1 MSMGHTK
8 RLSTRDQAY
17 LPKVGGQT
25 PPDLSDALAPLDQVA
40 AKMEAKWGC
49 DRLPRLVSTDLA
61 ARFGSA
67 RQKLDEAIRAND
79 PDLTAR
85 RAEVLIRG
93 WQALDQAATEAGHTS
108 MPPDTWS
115 VRHGERTYTVVLNR
129 RDHDIVARL
138 SPTPENV
145 VTINELLL
153 AWSQWAPA
161 AFAEQVKAHWPG
173 AEARTARSERSEV
186 LDDEIPF

>member
-1 MSMGHTK
+1 MGHTK
-8 RLSTRDQAY
+8 RMSVRDQAY

-25 PPDLSDALAPLDQVA
+25 PPDLSAALSPLDQVA
-40 AKMEAKWGC
+40 ANMEAKWGC

-67 RQKLDEAIRAND
+67 RQKLDEAIRTND

-85 RAEVLIRG
+85 RADILIRG
-93 WQALDQAATEAGHTS
+93 WQALDRAATEAGHTS

-115 VRHGERTYTVVLNR
+115 VRHGDKTYTVVLNR
-129 RDHDIVARL
+129 RDHDIVSRL
-138 SPTPENV
+138 SPEPEHV

-153 AWSQWAPA
+153 AWSQWAPS
-161 AFAEQVKAHWPG
+161 AFAEQVKSHWPG
-173 AEARTARSERSEV
+173 SEARTARSERSEV